1 MADWEVGMHSGCAK
15 LCMARPNFLYYGLYK
30 AGILPDSALTIGVEN
45 DAIEEENAL
54 SHLAGIVS

>member
-1 MADWEVGMHSGCAK
+1 MADWEVGMHSGCAMCMGRPK
-15 LCMARPNFLYYGLYK
+15 LISSTMVSLRHESDF
-30 AGILPDSALTIGVEN
+30 ALSIGVEN